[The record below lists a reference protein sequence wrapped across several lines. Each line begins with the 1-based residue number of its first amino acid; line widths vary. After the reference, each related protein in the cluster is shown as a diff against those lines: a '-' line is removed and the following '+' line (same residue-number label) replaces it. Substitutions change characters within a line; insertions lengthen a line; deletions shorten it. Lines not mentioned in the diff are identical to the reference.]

1 MERLLVVRHGERED
15 TDPAWRSTAAR
26 PFDPGLTEKG
36 RSQAMRLAQRL
47 AADKITRIYSSPYLR
62 AVETAD
68 RIAEVTKSQIRV
80 ESGLGEMLCPD
91 WFPSAP
97 EILPVAQLQERFPR
111 VDRTY
116 DSTVAPV
123 YPENRQDVNA
133 RTNRVVERLVGEERG
148 SVVIVGHGATVQGF
162 VTCLTGNESNAV
174 VELASLTKLAWD
186 GKAWLLAREGDSS
199 HLDE

>member
-15 TDPAWRSTAAR
+15 TDPAWRTTAAR

-68 RIAEVTKSQIRV
+68 CIAEVTKLQIRA
-80 ESGLGEMLCPD
+80 ESGLGEMLNPD

-97 EILPVAQLQERFPR
+97 EILPMAQLQDRFPR
-111 VDRTY
+111 IDRTY
-116 DSTVAPV
+116 DSTVEPV
-123 YPENRQDVNA
+123 FPENWQDLNA
-133 RTNRVVERLVGEERG
+133 RTNKVVERLVGEERG
-148 SVVIVGHGATVQGF
+148 NVVIIGHGATVLAF
-162 VTCLTGNESNAV
+162 VTCLTGNEYNAV
-174 VELASLTKLAWD
+174 VELTSVTELAWD
-186 GKAWLLAREGDSS
+186 GKAWLLTREGDSS
-199 HLDE
+199 HLEE